1 VIVVREGYASAA
13 AAAGVK
19 TLFCGDFG
27 RRFFIYIVYIVCGAA
42 GQIWHTCTGI

>member
-1 VIVVREGYASAA
+1 MVREGYAKAA

-27 RRFFIYIVYIVCGAA
+27 RRFFIYIVYLIFHAA
-42 GQIWHTCTGI
+42 GQIWHTCPGI